1 MAYFKDTNSKP
12 FYDPSESVISK
23 FNLEPVSEEEFNN
36 LVVAINTPT
45 SEQVLA
51 QQVAEAHQYLNS
63 TDYVVIKLNEALVLG
78 EDITAMKAEYADV
91 LAEREIKRQFIR
103 ENS

>member
-1 MAYFKDTNSKP
+1 MFTVNQQKLAEKQ
-12 FYDPSESVISK
+12 
-23 FNLEPVSEEEFNN
+23 LHQQ
-36 LVVAINTPT
+36 LV
-45 SEQVLA
+45 
-51 QQVAEAHQYLNS
+51 EAHTYLNS

-91 LAEREIKRQFIR
+91 LAEREVKRQFIR